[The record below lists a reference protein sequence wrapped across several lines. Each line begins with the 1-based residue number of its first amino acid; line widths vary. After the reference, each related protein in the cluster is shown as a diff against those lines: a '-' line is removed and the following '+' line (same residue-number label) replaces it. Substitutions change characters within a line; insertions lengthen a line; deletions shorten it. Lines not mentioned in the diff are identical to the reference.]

1 MKPWDDVT
9 NMEAK
14 KAACME
20 IKMDGLAW
28 GVNNLVPLAFGIQKL
43 QIMCSVEDEKV
54 SIEAL
59 GEKIEAFKDYVQTV
73 DVGAMNK
80 I

>member
-1 MKPWDDVT
+1 
-9 NMEAK
+9 MEAM

-20 IKMDGLAW
+20 IKMDGIAW
-28 GVNNLVPLAFGIQKL
+28 GVTKLVPLAFGIQKL
-43 QIMCSVEDEKV
+43 QIMCTVEDEKV

-73 DVGAMNK
+73 DVAAMNK